1 MASFNR
7 VTLIGNLTRD
17 PELKYL
23 PSGSAIANFGLAI
36 NRTWTKDGQKQ
47 EEVTF
52 VDITLFGK
60 VAEVAGQYVRKGQ
73 PLLVEGR
80 LKTEEWTDKTSG
92 QKRSKLVVIGEN
104 IQLLAR
110 KEDGQAAAPAPARQT
125 APAPARAAAPASKIP
140 AGAEKFPSDPD
151 DPDLV
156 PF

>member
-1 MASFNR
+1 MASYNR

-17 PELKYL
+17 PEQKFL

-110 KEDGQAAAPAPARQT
+110 KEDGQAAATAPARQT
-125 APAPARAAAPASKIP
+125 APAPARAAAPASPIP
-140 AGAEKFPSDPD
+140 AGSEKFDPTD
-151 DPDLV
+151 DV

>member
-110 KEDGQAAAPAPARQT
+110 KEDGQAAAPAPARQ
-125 APAPARAAAPASKIP
+125 AAPARAAAPASKIP
-140 AGAEKFPSDPD
+140 AGSEDFDQ
-151 DPDLV
+151 V